1 MKIAI
6 PSSDASGLD
15 SRVFPHFGRCP
26 FYTLVDTESG
36 KVGIL
41 PNTSMH
47 FGGSKSPP
55 ELLLDEGVTVLVCK
69 DLGEKAVSLFQDAGI
84 DVYIGARGVVKEA
97 IEAWKR
103 GELKKPSD
111 EYVCEGHG

>member
-15 SRVFPHFGRCP
+15 SRIFPHFGRCP
-26 FYTLVDTESG
+26 FYTLVDIESG
-36 KVGIL
+36 RVAIL
-41 PNTSMH
+41 PNTSIH
-47 FGGSKSPP
+47 FGGFKSPP
-55 ELLLDEGVTVLVCK
+55 ELLLDKGVTVLICK

-103 GELKKPSD
+103 GELEKPSD
-111 EYVCEGHG
+111 EYVCEGHR